1 MREIKF
7 RAWDTMRNV
16 MIYGVESTYD
26 GGGYKDRNC
35 TIIDMDDCND
45 CFGQYIHN
53 SWKSDRYKVEQYT
66 GLRDKNGLTEIYE
79 GDIIDITGIVKGNI
93 HESPQIFRCGF
104 DIIVAEMGT
113 RTWRVT
119 EQRLLGC
126 GCKYAM

>member
-7 RAWDTMRNV
+7 RAW
-16 MIYGVESTYD
+16 VEKEKETYEVINLLLEKRGCWFHD
-26 GGGYKDRNC
+26 HVAGEHNYVSF
-35 TIIDMDDCND
+35 DDC
-45 CFGQYIHN
+45 
-53 SWKSDRYKVEQYT
+53 VLEQFT
-66 GLRDKNGLTEIYE
+66 GLLDKNGLTEIYE